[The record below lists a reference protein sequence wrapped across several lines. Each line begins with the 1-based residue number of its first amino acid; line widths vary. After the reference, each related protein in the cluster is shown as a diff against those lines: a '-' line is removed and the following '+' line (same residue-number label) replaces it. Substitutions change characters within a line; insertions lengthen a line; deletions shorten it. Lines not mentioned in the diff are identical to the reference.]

1 MTKARNPQTDTLTLA
16 RGLAVVACGAALAA
30 GALGWGRPG
39 LLAAAA
45 GVALSLINVWALE
58 RMAARAVGRVAEL
71 GAGAAAAQLTSALGA
86 KTMVLLGAVFVLA
99 RLARLE
105 ALPFALGLMVSVASL
120 LGAGLVS
127 ARRAEAK

>member
-1 MTKARNPQTDTLTLA
+1 
-16 RGLAVVACGAALAA
+16 
-30 GALGWGRPG
+30 
-39 LLAAAA
+39 
-45 GVALSLINVWALE
+45 
-58 RMAARAVGRVAEL
+58 MAARAVGRVAEL

-86 KTMVLLGAVFVLA
+86 KTMVLLGAVFVLG

-127 ARRAEAK
+127 ARRAEAE